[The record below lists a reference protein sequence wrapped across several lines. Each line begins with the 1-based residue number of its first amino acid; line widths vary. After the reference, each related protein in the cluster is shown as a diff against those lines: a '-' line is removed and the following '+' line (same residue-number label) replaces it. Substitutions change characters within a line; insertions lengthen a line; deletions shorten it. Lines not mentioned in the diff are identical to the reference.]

1 MLKSNTNNNELILF
15 QVTTAEK
22 VKKKKKTQKN
32 DFNQS
37 FSFTDQ
43 VITYKMCIQNYNYI
57 LFCYYCPPWISKI
70 LYVCEF
76 NKYILSYQIVTYSKN
91 KQVSDEALHWGL
103 RKNMK
108 EVDIKDSGIEKSKD
122 M

>member
-1 MLKSNTNNNELILF
+1 MLKSNTNNNEFILF

-43 VITYKMCIQNYNYI
+43 VITYKYKSLYDRMVVGFTTTYA
-57 LFCYYCPPWISKI
+57 ISA
-70 LYVCEF
+70 Y
-76 NKYILSYQIVTYSKN
+76 
-91 KQVSDEALHWGL
+91 HH
-103 RKNMK
+103 
-108 EVDIKDSGIEKSKD
+108 
-122 M
+122 